1 MTHLIL
7 NLYDCDSDSL
17 KNADVV
23 METLTEAI
31 NMANMTAINFQVEK
45 VGEGSDFGFTGIAL
59 LKESHLS
66 IHTWPSEKYCAID
79 LFSCK
84 EFETKKLIGYFKSMF
99 KSKKVYYKILERSVT
114 MPQSVCDKH
123 GSLWST
129 CSDGDEDY
137 KSWYRWL
144 MGGH

>member
-7 NLYDCDSDSL
+7 NLYECDSDSL

-45 VGEGSDFGFTGIAL
+45 VGNGSDFGFTGIAL

-66 IHTWPSEKYCAID
+66 IHTWPAEEYCAID

-114 MPQSVCDKH
+114 IPESTCDKH
-123 GSLWST
+123 GSQWKT
-129 CSDGDEDY
+129 CNDNDDY
-137 KSWYRWL
+137 VTWYDWL
-144 MGGH
+144 MKGH